1 MLQGCT
7 ALKYI
12 HVLFDEWTLCSVQ
25 CLGAMK
31 TVHILCF
38 AADSV
43 ASLECHTLYELGS
56 HGRVLRLMGRAASL
70 LHVEVFD
77 WKAHFLK
84 VSAAWSALRLSRT
97 QGHWCMLHQCNLNRS
112 RKGERAMAQ

>member
-70 LHVEVFD
+70 LHVEVSD
-77 WKAHFLK
+77 WKDFLFT
-84 VSAAWSALRLSRT
+84 LSESLSSLECFET
-97 QGHWCMLHQCNLNRS
+97 I
-112 RKGERAMAQ
+112 